1 LRQRTREQEVM
12 HCLNL
17 TGAKMTE
24 RLLRNEMTN
33 PITNR
38 QGVEE
43 EFVKRLLVPWR
54 THTVMKTR
62 PNVQRRATNLFGDAS
77 VSPVVRAKKAL
88 ALVDILTSQSSGEGE
103 EHDARH
109 LDVRVESGT
118 RAPGGW

>member
-1 LRQRTREQEVM
+1 M

-88 ALVDILTSQSSGEGE
+88 ALVDIPTSQSLSIIILIFITGR
-103 EHDARH
+103 DQNC
-109 LDVRVESGT
+109 
-118 RAPGGW
+118 PGRTTIT